1 MVRPIDLL
9 FARDASMAR
18 PDGMTFTPRV
28 TYGSTDPVSTNPL
41 RITINPSGMMPKPRL
56 QTPDNNTSL
65 LGANTGGT
73 GMFDPA
79 TFGLL
84 GASAELLRQGGFSK
98 TPVSFGEGIGNAF
111 NAGLKNYIAMNQAQQ
126 KMDQPLSVPKGGVLI
141 DPKTRQ
147 VLFDGRN
154 QGGMFTG
161 SGLKTDVYNTL
172 IELNPKIQKDGFDSL
187 SNTEK
192 AKYRLAYGN
201 ASKPYN
207 ETINTP
213 DGGSRQIQRPAQ
225 NLTGFFNPFPDQ
237 QSGKTVV
244 GEKPSAQK
252 LKILENR
259 PKLTQML
266 ANLNEYTRKLQ
277 NLEKTTQLSGVF
289 NLPSAEATAVS
300 SLAETLRLDIKNLYE
315 LGALVGGDFQILD
328 NLLTSPNSTQ
338 GLAMGAE
345 GLLQQLYRL
354 ENTLLNKLKQGG
366 FDEAVGSQL
375 DPIPIAKPEDWNK
388 AQFGLYYKLPDNSVK
403 LKVRK
408 RN

>member
-9 FARDASMAR
+9 FQRDASMR
-18 PDGMTFTPRV
+18 PDGMDFTPRV
-28 TYGSTDPVSTNPL
+28 TYGATRPVSTNPI
-41 RITINPSGMMPKPRL
+41 RIPINPSGMMPKPRL
-56 QTPDNNTSL
+56 QTPDNTTSL
-65 LGANTGGT
+65 LGVNTGGT
-73 GMFDPA
+73 SMFDPA

-111 NAGLKNYIAMNQAQQ
+111 NAGLQNYLAMNQAPQ
-126 KMDQPLSVPKGGVLI
+126 KMNQPVAVPKGGMLVN
-141 DPKTRQ
+141 PRTGQ
-147 VLFDGRN
+147 VVVDGRN
-154 QGGMFTG
+154 RGLFQG
-161 SGLKTDVYNTL
+161 SGLQADVYNTL
-172 IELNPKIQKDGFDSL
+172 IELNPRIKKDGFDSL
-187 SNTEK
+187 STAEQ

-201 ASKPYN
+201 ASQPYN
-207 ETINTP
+207 QTINMA
-213 DGGSRQIQRPAQ
+213 DGSVQQIERPAQ
-225 NLTGFFNPFPDQ
+225 NLSGFFNPFPDQ

-266 ANLNEYTRKLQ
+266 GNLNEYTRKLQ
-277 NLEKTTQLSGVF
+277 NLDKTTQLSGIVG
-289 NLPSAEATAVS
+289 LPTAEATAVS

-338 GLAMGAE
+338 GLAMGTK
-345 GLLQQLYRL
+345 GLLQQLYTL

-366 FDEAVGSQL
+366 FDEPVGSQL

>member
-9 FARDASMAR
+9 FQRDASMR
-18 PDGMTFTPRV
+18 PDGMDFTPRV
-28 TYGSTDPVSTNPL
+28 TYGATRPVSTNPI
-41 RITINPSGMMPKPRL
+41 RIPINPSGMMPKPRL
-56 QTPDNNTSL
+56 QTPDNTTSL
-65 LGANTGGT
+65 LGVNTGGT
-73 GMFDPA
+73 SMFDPA

-111 NAGLKNYIAMNQAQQ
+111 NAGLQNYLAMNQAQQ
-126 KMDQPLSVPKGGVLI
+126 KMNQPVAVPKGGMLVN
-141 DPKTRQ
+141 PRTGQ
-147 VLFDGRN
+147 VVVDGRN
-154 QGGMFTG
+154 QGGFEG
-161 SGLKTDVYNTL
+161 SGITNQSFNTL
-172 IELNPKIQKDGFDSL
+172 LTLSDKIKKGTATNIEKQ
-187 SNTEK
+187 
-192 AKYRLAYGN
+192 KYRLAYGYL
-201 ASKPYN
+201 SKPVN
-207 ETINTP
+207 ETINMA
-213 DGGSRQIQRPAQ
+213 DGTVKQIQRPAQ
-225 NLTGFFNPFPDQ
+225 DLTGFFNPFPDQ

-266 ANLNEYTRKLQ
+266 GNLNEYTRKLQ
-277 NLEKTTQLSGVF
+277 NLDKTTQLSGIVG
-289 NLPSAEATAVS
+289 LPTAEATAVS

-338 GLAMGAE
+338 GLAMGTK
-345 GLLQQLYRL
+345 GLLQQLYTL

-366 FDEAVGSQL
+366 FDEPVGSQL

>member
-9 FARDASMAR
+9 FQRDASMR
-18 PDGMTFTPRV
+18 PDGMDFTPRV
-28 TYGSTDPVSTNPL
+28 TYGSTEPVSTNPL
-41 RITINPSGMMPKPRL
+41 RITINPTRTMPKPRL
-56 QTPDNNTSL
+56 ETPDNTINL

-73 GMFDPA
+73 SMFDPA

-111 NAGLKNYIAMNQAQQ
+111 NAGLQNYLAMNQAQQ
-126 KMDQPLSVPKGGVLI
+126 KMDQPVAVPKGGMLVN
-141 DPKTRQ
+141 PRTGQ
-147 VLFDGRN
+147 VVVDGRN
-154 QGGMFTG
+154 QGGFEG
-161 SGLKTDVYNTL
+161 SGITNQSFNTL
-172 IELNPKIQKDGFDSL
+172 LTLSDKIRKGNATNIEKQ
-187 SNTEK
+187 
-192 AKYRLAYGN
+192 KYRLAYGYL
-201 ASKPYN
+201 SKPVN
-207 ETINTP
+207 ETINMA
-213 DGGSRQIQRPAQ
+213 DGAVKQIQRPAQ
-225 NLTGFFNPFPDQ
+225 DLTGFFNPFPDQ

-266 ANLNEYTRKLQ
+266 GNLNEYTRKLQ
-277 NLEKTTQLSGVF
+277 NLDKSTQLSGIV
-289 NLPSAEATAVS
+289 NLPTAEATAVS

-328 NLLTSPNSTQ
+328 NLLTSPNSMQ
-338 GLAMGAE
+338 GLAMGTK
-345 GLLQQLYRL
+345 GLLQQLYTL

-366 FDEAVGSQL
+366 FDEPVGSQL

>member
-9 FARDASMAR
+9 FQRDASMR
-18 PDGMTFTPRV
+18 PDGMDFTPRV
-28 TYGSTDPVSTNPL
+28 TYGATRPVSTNPI
-41 RITINPSGMMPKPRL
+41 RIPINPSGMMPKPRL
-56 QTPDNNTSL
+56 QTPDNTTSL
-65 LGANTGGT
+65 LGVNTGGT
-73 GMFDPA
+73 SMFDPT

-111 NAGLKNYIAMNQAQQ
+111 NAGLQNYLAMNQAQQ
-126 KMDQPLSVPKGGVLI
+126 KMNQPVAVPKGGMLVN
-141 DPKTRQ
+141 PRTGQ
-147 VLFDGRN
+147 VVVDGRN
-154 QGGMFTG
+154 QGGFEG
-161 SGLKTDVYNTL
+161 SGITNQSFNTL
-172 IELNPKIQKDGFDSL
+172 LTLSDRIRKGNATNIEKQ
-187 SNTEK
+187 
-192 AKYRLAYGN
+192 KYRLAYGYL
-201 ASKPYN
+201 SKPVN
-207 ETINTP
+207 ETINMA
-213 DGGSRQIQRPAQ
+213 DGTVKQIQRPAQ
-225 NLTGFFNPFPDQ
+225 DLTGFFNPFPDQ

-266 ANLNEYTRKLQ
+266 GNLNEYTRKLQ
-277 NLEKTTQLSGVF
+277 NLDKTTQLSGIVG
-289 NLPSAEATAVS
+289 LPTAEATAVS

-328 NLLTSPNSTQ
+328 NLLTSPNSTT
-338 GLAMGAE
+338 GLAMGTE
-345 GLLQQLYRL
+345 GLLQQLYTL

-366 FDEAVGSQL
+366 FDEPVGSQL

>member
-9 FARDASMAR
+9 FQRDASMR
-18 PDGMTFTPRV
+18 PDGMDFTPRV
-28 TYGSTDPVSTNPL
+28 TYGATKPVSTNPI
-41 RITINPSGMMPKPRL
+41 RIPINPSGMMPKPRL
-56 QTPDNNTSL
+56 QTPDNTTSL
-65 LGANTGGT
+65 LGVNTGGT
-73 GMFDPA
+73 SMFDPT

-111 NAGLKNYIAMNQAQQ
+111 NAGLQNYLAMNQAQQ
-126 KMDQPLSVPKGGVLI
+126 KMDQPVAVPKGGMLVN
-141 DPKTRQ
+141 PRTGQ
-147 VLFDGRN
+147 VVVDGRN
-154 QGGMFTG
+154 QGGFEG
-161 SGLKTDVYNTL
+161 SGITNQSFNTL
-172 IELNPKIQKDGFDSL
+172 LTLSDRIRKGNATNIEKQ
-187 SNTEK
+187 
-192 AKYRLAYGN
+192 KYRLAYGYL
-201 ASKPYN
+201 SKPVN
-207 ETINTP
+207 ETINMA
-213 DGGSRQIQRPAQ
+213 DGTVKQIQRPAQ
-225 NLTGFFNPFPDQ
+225 DLTGFFNPFPDQ

-266 ANLNEYTRKLQ
+266 GNLNEYTRKLQ
-277 NLEKTTQLSGVF
+277 NLDKTTQLSGIVG
-289 NLPSAEATAVS
+289 LPTAEATAVS

-328 NLLTSPNSTQ
+328 NLLTSPNSTT
-338 GLAMGAE
+338 GLAMGTE
-345 GLLQQLYRL
+345 GLLQQLYTL

-366 FDEAVGSQL
+366 FDEPVGSQL

>member
-9 FARDASMAR
+9 FQRDASMR
-18 PDGMTFTPRV
+18 PDGMDFTPRV
-28 TYGSTDPVSTNPL
+28 TYGATRPVSTNPI
-41 RITINPSGMMPKPRL
+41 RIPINPSGMMPKPRL
-56 QTPDNNTSL
+56 QTPDNTTSL
-65 LGANTGGT
+65 LGVNTGGT
-73 GMFDPA
+73 SMFDPA

-111 NAGLKNYIAMNQAQQ
+111 NAGLQNYLAMNQAQQ
-126 KMDQPLSVPKGGVLI
+126 KMNQPVAVPKGGMLVN
-141 DPKTRQ
+141 PRTGQ
-147 VLFDGRN
+147 VVVDGRN
-154 QGGMFTG
+154 QGGFEG
-161 SGLKTDVYNTL
+161 SGITNQSFNTL
-172 IELNPKIQKDGFDSL
+172 LTLSDRIRKGNATNIEKQ
-187 SNTEK
+187 
-192 AKYRLAYGN
+192 KYRLAYGYL
-201 ASKPYN
+201 SKPVN
-207 ETINTP
+207 ETINMA
-213 DGGSRQIQRPAQ
+213 DGTVKQIQRPAQ
-225 NLTGFFNPFPDQ
+225 DLTGFFNPFPNQ

-266 ANLNEYTRKLQ
+266 GNLNEYTRKLQ
-277 NLEKTTQLSGVF
+277 NLDKTTQLSGIVG
-289 NLPSAEATAVS
+289 LPTAEATAVS

-338 GLAMGAE
+338 GLAMGTK
-345 GLLQQLYRL
+345 GLLQQLYTL

-366 FDEAVGSQL
+366 FDEPVGSQL

>member
-9 FARDASMAR
+9 FQRDASMR
-18 PDGMTFTPRV
+18 PDGMDFTPRV
-28 TYGSTDPVSTNPL
+28 TYGATRPVSTNPI
-41 RITINPSGMMPKPRL
+41 RIPINPSGMMPKPRL
-56 QTPDNNTSL
+56 QTPDNTTSL
-65 LGANTGGT
+65 LGVNTGGT
-73 GMFDPA
+73 SMFDPA

-111 NAGLKNYIAMNQAQQ
+111 NAGLQNYLAMNQAQQ
-126 KMDQPLSVPKGGVLI
+126 KMNQPVAVPKGGMLVN
-141 DPKTRQ
+141 PRTGQ
-147 VLFDGRN
+147 VVVDGRN
-154 QGGMFTG
+154 QGGFEG
-161 SGLKTDVYNTL
+161 SGITNQSFNTL
-172 IELNPKIQKDGFDSL
+172 LTLSDRIRKGNATNIEKQ
-187 SNTEK
+187 
-192 AKYRLAYGN
+192 KYRLAYGYL
-201 ASKPYN
+201 SKPVN
-207 ETINTP
+207 ETINMA
-213 DGGSRQIQRPAQ
+213 DGTVKQIQRPAQ
-225 NLTGFFNPFPDQ
+225 DLTGFFNPFPDQ

-266 ANLNEYTRKLQ
+266 GNLNEYTRKLQ
-277 NLEKTTQLSGVF
+277 NLDKRTQLSGIVG
-289 NLPSAEATAVS
+289 LPTAEATAVS

-338 GLAMGAE
+338 GLAMGTK
-345 GLLQQLYRL
+345 GLLQQLYTL

-366 FDEAVGSQL
+366 FDEPVGSQL

>member
-9 FARDASMAR
+9 FQRDASMR
-18 PDGMTFTPRV
+18 SGGMDFTPRV
-28 TYGSTDPVSTNPL
+28 TYGSTEPVSTNPL

-56 QTPDNNTSL
+56 QTPGNTTSL

-73 GMFDPA
+73 SMFNPA

-126 KMDQPLSVPKGGVLI
+126 KMNQPLSVPKGGVLI

-172 IELNPKIQKDGFDSL
+172 IELNAKIQEFGFDSL
-187 SNTEK
+187 DNTEK

-207 ETINTP
+207 ETISTP
-213 DGGSRQIQRPAQ
+213 DGGTRQIQRPAQ

-237 QSGKTVV
+237 QSGTTTI
-244 GEKPSAQK
+244 GGKPSPKK
-252 LKILENR
+252 LKFIEQK
-259 PKLTQML
+259 PKLFTML
-266 ANLNEYTRKLQ
+266 SNLNKY
-277 NLEKTTQLSGVF
+277 KTSLKDTGFFTQLTGAVGF
-289 NLPSAEATAVS
+289 PKAEATK
-300 SLAETLRLDIKNLYE
+300 LRTEAEALRLNIKDLEE
-315 LGALVGGDFQILD
+315 LGALVGGDFQILA
-328 NLLTSPNSTQ
+328 NRLTSPTTSE
-338 GLAMGAE
+338 GLRIGKE
-345 GLLQQLYRL
+345 GLLVQLESL
-354 ENTLLNKLKQGG
+354 ENQILDKLQEGG
-366 FDEAVGSQL
+366 FTDATGALS
-375 DPIPIAKPEDWNK
+375 DPIPANDPKVWNEGR
-388 AQFGLYYKLPDNSVK
+388 FGLYYKLPNGRVVLKQRK
-403 LKVRK
+403 LK
-408 RN
+408 

>member
-9 FARDASMAR
+9 FQRDASMR
-18 PDGMTFTPRV
+18 PDGMDFTPRV
-28 TYGSTDPVSTNPL
+28 TYGATRPVSTNPI
-41 RITINPSGMMPKPRL
+41 RIPINPSGMMPKPRL
-56 QTPDNNTSL
+56 QTPDNTTSL
-65 LGANTGGT
+65 LGVNTGGT
-73 GMFDPA
+73 SMFDPT

-111 NAGLKNYIAMNQAQQ
+111 NAGLQNYLAMNQAQQ
-126 KMDQPLSVPKGGVLI
+126 KMNQPVAVPKGGMLVN
-141 DPKTRQ
+141 PRTGQ
-147 VLFDGRN
+147 VVVDGRK
-154 QGGMFTG
+154 QGGFEG
-161 SGLKTDVYNTL
+161 SGITNQSFNTL
-172 IELNPKIQKDGFDSL
+172 LNLSDKIRKGTATNIEKQ
-187 SNTEK
+187 
-192 AKYRLAYGN
+192 KYRLAYGYL
-201 ASKPYN
+201 SKPVN
-207 ETINTP
+207 ETINMA
-213 DGGSRQIQRPAQ
+213 DGTVKQIQRPAQ
-225 NLTGFFNPFPDQ
+225 DLTGFFNPFPDQ

-266 ANLNEYTRKLQ
+266 GNLNEYTRKLQ
-277 NLEKTTQLSGVF
+277 NLDKTTQLSGIVG
-289 NLPSAEATAVS
+289 LPTAEATAVS

-338 GLAMGAE
+338 GLAMGTK
-345 GLLQQLYRL
+345 GLLQQLYTL

-366 FDEAVGSQL
+366 FDEPVGSQL

>member
-9 FARDASMAR
+9 FQRDASMR
-18 PDGMTFTPRV
+18 SGGMDFTPRV
-28 TYGSTDPVSTNPL
+28 TYGATKPVSTNPL
-41 RITINPSGMMPKPRL
+41 RITINPSGRMPKPRL
-56 QTPDNNTSL
+56 QTPDNTTSL
-65 LGANTGGT
+65 LGADTGGT
-73 GMFDPA
+73 SMFDPA

-111 NAGLKNYIAMNQAQQ
+111 NAGLQNYLAMNQAQQ
-126 KMDQPLSVPKGGVLI
+126 KMNQPVAVPKGGMLVN
-141 DPKTRQ
+141 PRTGQ
-147 VLFDGRN
+147 VVVDGRN
-154 QGGMFTG
+154 QGGFEG
-161 SGLKTDVYNTL
+161 SGITNQSFNTL
-172 IELNPKIQKDGFDSL
+172 LTLSDRIRKGNATNIEKQ
-187 SNTEK
+187 
-192 AKYRLAYGN
+192 KYRLAYGYL
-201 ASKPYN
+201 SKPVN
-207 ETINTP
+207 ETINMA
-213 DGGSRQIQRPAQ
+213 DGTVKQIQRPAQ
-225 NLTGFFNPFPDQ
+225 DLTGFFNPFPNQ

-266 ANLNEYTRKLQ
+266 GNLNEYTRKLQ
-277 NLEKTTQLSGVF
+277 NLDKRTQLSGIVG
-289 NLPSAEATAVS
+289 LPTAEATAVS

-338 GLAMGAE
+338 GLAMGTK
-345 GLLQQLYRL
+345 GLLQQLYTL

-366 FDEAVGSQL
+366 FDEPVGSQL

>member
-9 FARDASMAR
+9 FQRDASMR
-18 PDGMTFTPRV
+18 SDGMDFTPRV
-28 TYGSTDPVSTNPL
+28 TYGATRPVSTNPI
-41 RITINPSGMMPKPRL
+41 RIPINPSGMMPKPRL
-56 QTPDNNTSL
+56 QTPDNTTSL
-65 LGANTGGT
+65 LGVNTGGT
-73 GMFDPA
+73 SMFDPA

-111 NAGLKNYIAMNQAQQ
+111 NAGLQNYLAMNQAQQ
-126 KMDQPLSVPKGGVLI
+126 KMNQPVSVPKGGMLVI
-141 DPKTRQ
+141 PRTGQ
-147 VLFDGRN
+147 VVVDGRN
-154 QGGMFTG
+154 QGGFEG
-161 SGLKTDVYNTL
+161 SGITNQSFNTL
-172 IELNPKIQKDGFDSL
+172 LTLSEKIKKGTATNIEKQ
-187 SNTEK
+187 
-192 AKYRLAYGN
+192 KYRLAYGYL
-201 ASKPYN
+201 SKPVN
-207 ETINTP
+207 ETINMA
-213 DGGSRQIQRPAQ
+213 DGTVKQIQRPAQ
-225 NLTGFFNPFPDQ
+225 DLTGFFNPFPDQ

-266 ANLNEYTRKLQ
+266 GNLNEYTRKLQ
-277 NLEKTTQLSGVF
+277 NLDKTTQLSGIVG
-289 NLPSAEATAVS
+289 LPTAEATAVS

-328 NLLTSPNSTQ
+328 NLLTSPNSTT
-338 GLAMGAE
+338 GLAMGTE
-345 GLLQQLYRL
+345 GLLQQLYTL

-366 FDEAVGSQL
+366 FDEPVGSQL

>member
-1 MVRPIDLL
+1 MTRPIDLL
-9 FARDASMAR
+9 FQRDASMR
-18 PDGMTFTPRV
+18 PDGMDFTPRV
-28 TYGSTDPVSTNPL
+28 TYGASKPVSTNPL
-41 RITINPSGMMPKPRL
+41 RITINPSGTMPKPRL

-84 GASAELLRQGGFSK
+84 GASAELLRQGGYSK

-111 NAGLKNYIAMNQAQQ
+111 NAGLKNFIAMNQAQQ
-126 KMDQPLSVPKGGVLI
+126 KMDQPVAVPKGGMLVN
-141 DPKTRQ
+141 PRTGK
-147 VLFDGRN
+147 VVVDGRN
-154 QGGMFTG
+154 QGGFEG
-161 SGLKTDVYNTL
+161 SGITNQSFNTL
-172 IELNPKIQKDGFDSL
+172 LTLNDKMENNTATNIEKQ
-187 SNTEK
+187 
-192 AKYRLAYGN
+192 KYRLAHGYL
-201 ASKPYN
+201 SKPVN
-207 ETINTP
+207 ETINMA
-213 DGGSRQIQRPAQ
+213 DGTVKQIQRPAQ

-277 NLEKTTQLSGVF
+277 NLEKTTQLSGVI

-366 FDEAVGSQL
+366 FDEPVGSQL

>member
-9 FARDASMAR
+9 FQRDASMR
-18 PDGMTFTPRV
+18 PDGMDFTPRV
-28 TYGSTDPVSTNPL
+28 TYGATKPVSTNPI
-41 RITINPSGMMPKPRL
+41 RIPINSSGMMPKPRL
-56 QTPDNNTSL
+56 QTPDNTTSL
-65 LGANTGGT
+65 LGVNTGGT
-73 GMFDPA
+73 SMFDPT

-111 NAGLKNYIAMNQAQQ
+111 NAGLQNYLAMNQAQQ
-126 KMDQPLSVPKGGVLI
+126 KMNQPVAVPKGGMLVN
-141 DPKTRQ
+141 PRTGQ
-147 VLFDGRN
+147 VVVDGRN
-154 QGGMFTG
+154 QGGFEG
-161 SGLKTDVYNTL
+161 SGITNQSFNTL
-172 IELNPKIQKDGFDSL
+172 LTLSDRIRKGNATNIEKQ
-187 SNTEK
+187 
-192 AKYRLAYGN
+192 KYRLAYGYL
-201 ASKPYN
+201 SKPVN
-207 ETINTP
+207 ETINMA
-213 DGGSRQIQRPAQ
+213 DGTVKQIQRPAQ
-225 NLTGFFNPFPDQ
+225 DLTGFFNPFPDQ

-266 ANLNEYTRKLQ
+266 GNLNEYTRKLQ
-277 NLEKTTQLSGVF
+277 NLDKTTQLSGIVG
-289 NLPSAEATAVS
+289 LPTAEATAVS

-338 GLAMGAE
+338 GLAMGTK
-345 GLLQQLYRL
+345 GLLQQLYTL

-366 FDEAVGSQL
+366 FDEPVGSQL

>member
-9 FARDASMAR
+9 FQRDASMR
-18 PDGMTFTPRV
+18 PDGMDFTPRV
-28 TYGSTDPVSTNPL
+28 TYGATRPVSTNPL
-41 RITINPSGMMPKPRL
+41 RITINPSGTMPKPRL
-56 QTPDNNTSL
+56 QTPDNTTSL
-65 LGANTGGT
+65 LGVNTGGT
-73 GMFDPA
+73 SMFDPT

-111 NAGLKNYIAMNQAQQ
+111 NAGLQNYLAMNQAQQ
-126 KMDQPLSVPKGGVLI
+126 KMNQPVAVPKGGMLVN
-141 DPKTRQ
+141 PRTGQ
-147 VLFDGRN
+147 VVVDGRN
-154 QGGMFTG
+154 QGGFEG
-161 SGLKTDVYNTL
+161 SGITNQSFNTL
-172 IELNPKIQKDGFDSL
+172 LTLSDRIRKGNATNIEKQ
-187 SNTEK
+187 
-192 AKYRLAYGN
+192 KYRLAYGYL
-201 ASKPYN
+201 SKPVN
-207 ETINTP
+207 ETINMA
-213 DGGSRQIQRPAQ
+213 DGTVKQIQRPAQ
-225 NLTGFFNPFPDQ
+225 DLTGFFNPFPDQ

-266 ANLNEYTRKLQ
+266 GNLNEYTRKLQ
-277 NLEKTTQLSGVF
+277 NLDKRTQLSGIVG
-289 NLPSAEATAVS
+289 LPTAEATAVS

-338 GLAMGAE
+338 GLAMGTK
-345 GLLQQLYRL
+345 GLLQQLYTL

-366 FDEAVGSQL
+366 FDEPVGSQL

>member
-9 FARDASMAR
+9 FQRDASMR
-18 PDGMTFTPRV
+18 PDGMDFTPRV
-28 TYGSTDPVSTNPL
+28 TYGETEPVSTNPL
-41 RITINPSGMMPKPRL
+41 RITINPSGRMPKPRL
-56 QTPDNNTSL
+56 QTPDNTTSL

-73 GMFDPA
+73 SMFDPA

-111 NAGLKNYIAMNQAQQ
+111 NAGLQNYLAMNQAQQ
-126 KMDQPLSVPKGGVLI
+126 KMNQPVAVPKGGMLVN
-141 DPKTRQ
+141 PRTGQ
-147 VLFDGRN
+147 VVVDGRN
-154 QGGMFTG
+154 QGGFEG
-161 SGLKTDVYNTL
+161 SGITNQSFNTL
-172 IELNPKIQKDGFDSL
+172 LNLSDRIRKGNATNIEKQ
-187 SNTEK
+187 
-192 AKYRLAYGN
+192 KYRLAYGYL
-201 ASKPYN
+201 SKPVN
-207 ETINTP
+207 ETINMA
-213 DGGSRQIQRPAQ
+213 DGTVKQIQRPAQ
-225 NLTGFFNPFPDQ
+225 DLTGFFNPFPDQ

-266 ANLNEYTRKLQ
+266 GNLNEYTRKLQ
-277 NLEKTTQLSGVF
+277 NLDKRTQLSGIVG
-289 NLPSAEATAVS
+289 LPTAEATAVS

-338 GLAMGAE
+338 GLAMGTE
-345 GLLQQLYRL
+345 GLLQQLYTL

-366 FDEAVGSQL
+366 FDEPVGSQL

>member
-1 MVRPIDLL
+1 MERP
-9 FARDASMAR
+9 
-18 PDGMTFTPRV
+18 GGGYFTPRV
-28 TYGSTDPVSTNPL
+28 TYGSTAPISTNPV
-41 RITINPSGMMPKPRL
+41 RIPINPGGITSRPKL
-56 QTPDNNTSL
+56 KTPDETPGL
-65 LGANTGGT
+65 LGSNTGRT
-73 GMFDPA
+73 SMFDPA

-84 GASAELLRQGGFSK
+84 GASAELLKQGGYSK

-111 NAGLKNYIAMNQAQQ
+111 NAGLQNYIAMNQAQQ
-126 KMDQPLSVPKGGVLI
+126 KMNQPVAVPKGGMLVN
-141 DPKTRQ
+141 PRTGQ
-147 VLFDGRN
+147 VVVDGRN
-154 QGGMFTG
+154 QGGFEG
-161 SGLKTDVYNTL
+161 SGITNQSFNTL
-172 IELNPKIQKDGFDSL
+172 LTLNDKMKNNTATNIEKQ
-187 SNTEK
+187 
-192 AKYRLAYGN
+192 KYRLAHGYL
-201 ASKPYN
+201 SKPVN
-207 ETINTP
+207 ETINMA
-213 DGGSRQIQRPAQ
+213 DGTVKQIQRPAQ
-225 NLTGFFNPFPDQ
+225 NLTGFFNPFPGQ
-237 QSGKTVV
+237 QSGKTEI

-266 ANLNEYTRKLQ
+266 ANLNEYTKKLK
-277 NLEKTTQLSGVF
+277 NLDKTTQLSGII
-289 NLPSAEATAVS
+289 NLPSAEATAIS

-366 FDEAVGSQL
+366 FNEPVGSQL

>member
-9 FARDASMAR
+9 FQRDASMR
-18 PDGMTFTPRV
+18 PDGMDFTPRV
-28 TYGSTDPVSTNPL
+28 TYGATKPVSTNPI
-41 RITINPSGMMPKPRL
+41 RIPINPSGMMPKPRL
-56 QTPDNNTSL
+56 QTPDNTTSL
-65 LGANTGGT
+65 LGVNTGGT
-73 GMFDPA
+73 SMFDPT

-111 NAGLKNYIAMNQAQQ
+111 NAGLQNYLAMNQAQQ
-126 KMDQPLSVPKGGVLI
+126 KMNQPVAVPKGGMLVN
-141 DPKTRQ
+141 PRTGQ
-147 VLFDGRN
+147 VVVDGRN
-154 QGGMFTG
+154 QGGFEG
-161 SGLKTDVYNTL
+161 SGITNQSFNTL
-172 IELNPKIQKDGFDSL
+172 LNLSDKIRKGTATNIEKQ
-187 SNTEK
+187 
-192 AKYRLAYGN
+192 KYRLAYGYL
-201 ASKPYN
+201 SKPVN
-207 ETINTP
+207 ETINMA
-213 DGGSRQIQRPAQ
+213 DGTVKQIQRPAQ
-225 NLTGFFNPFPDQ
+225 DLTGFFNPFPDQ

-266 ANLNEYTRKLQ
+266 GNLNEYTRKLQ
-277 NLEKTTQLSGVF
+277 NLDKTTQLSGIVG
-289 NLPSAEATAVS
+289 LPTAEATAVS

-338 GLAMGAE
+338 GLAMGTK
-345 GLLQQLYRL
+345 GLLQQLYTL

-366 FDEAVGSQL
+366 FDEPVGSQL

>member
-9 FARDASMAR
+9 FQRDASMR
-18 PDGMTFTPRV
+18 PDGMDFTPRV
-28 TYGSTDPVSTNPL
+28 TYGATKPVSTNPI
-41 RITINPSGMMPKPRL
+41 RIPINPSGMMPKPRL
-56 QTPDNNTSL
+56 QTPDNTTSL
-65 LGANTGGT
+65 LGVNTGGT
-73 GMFDPA
+73 SMFDPA

-111 NAGLKNYIAMNQAQQ
+111 NAGLQNYLAMNQAQQ
-126 KMDQPLSVPKGGVLI
+126 KMNQPVAVPKGGMLVN
-141 DPKTRQ
+141 PRTGQ
-147 VLFDGRN
+147 VVVDGRN
-154 QGGMFTG
+154 QGGFEG
-161 SGLKTDVYNTL
+161 SGITNQSFNTL
-172 IELNPKIQKDGFDSL
+172 LTLSDRIRKGNATNIEKQ
-187 SNTEK
+187 
-192 AKYRLAYGN
+192 KYRLAYGYL
-201 ASKPYN
+201 SKPVN
-207 ETINTP
+207 ETINMA
-213 DGGSRQIQRPAQ
+213 DGTVKQIQRPAQ
-225 NLTGFFNPFPDQ
+225 DLTGFFNPFPDQ

-266 ANLNEYTRKLQ
+266 GNLNEYTRKLQ
-277 NLEKTTQLSGVF
+277 NLDKTTQLSGIVG
-289 NLPSAEATAVS
+289 LPTAEATAVS

-338 GLAMGAE
+338 GLAMGTK
-345 GLLQQLYRL
+345 GLLQQLYTL

-366 FDEAVGSQL
+366 FDEPVGSQL

>member
-9 FARDASMAR
+9 FQRDASMR
-18 PDGMTFTPRV
+18 PDGMDFTPRV
-28 TYGSTDPVSTNPL
+28 TYGSTEPVSTNPL
-41 RITINPSGMMPKPRL
+41 RITINPTRTMPKPRL
-56 QTPDNNTSL
+56 ETPDNTINL

-73 GMFDPA
+73 SMFDPA

-84 GASAELLRQGGFSK
+84 GASAELLRQGGYSK

-111 NAGLKNYIAMNQAQQ
+111 NAGLQNYLAMNQAQQ
-126 KMDQPLSVPKGGVLI
+126 KMNQPVAVPKGGMLVN
-141 DPKTRQ
+141 PRTGQ
-147 VLFDGRN
+147 VVVDGRN
-154 QGGMFTG
+154 QGGFEG
-161 SGLKTDVYNTL
+161 SGITNQSFNTL
-172 IELNPKIQKDGFDSL
+172 LNLSERIRKGNATNIEKQ
-187 SNTEK
+187 
-192 AKYRLAYGN
+192 KYRLAYGYL
-201 ASKPYN
+201 SKPVN
-207 ETINTP
+207 ETVNMA
-213 DGGSRQIQRPAQ
+213 DGTVKQIQRPAQ
-225 NLTGFFNPFPDQ
+225 DLTGFFNPFPDQ

-277 NLEKTTQLSGVF
+277 NLEKSTQISGII

-366 FDEAVGSQL
+366 FDEPVGSQL

>member
-9 FARDASMAR
+9 FQRDASMR
-18 PDGMTFTPRV
+18 SGGMDFTPRV
-28 TYGSTDPVSTNPL
+28 TYGATKPVSTNPL
-41 RITINPSGMMPKPRL
+41 RITINPSGRMPKPRL
-56 QTPDNNTSL
+56 QTPDNTTSL
-65 LGANTGGT
+65 LGADTGGT
-73 GMFDPA
+73 SMFDPA

-111 NAGLKNYIAMNQAQQ
+111 NAGLQNYLAMNQAQQ
-126 KMDQPLSVPKGGVLI
+126 KMNQPVAVPKGGMLVN
-141 DPKTRQ
+141 PRTGQ
-147 VLFDGRN
+147 VVVDGRN
-154 QGGMFTG
+154 QGGFEG
-161 SGLKTDVYNTL
+161 SGITNQSFNTL
-172 IELNPKIQKDGFDSL
+172 LTLSDRIRKGNATNIEKQ
-187 SNTEK
+187 
-192 AKYRLAYGN
+192 KYRLAYGYL
-201 ASKPYN
+201 SKPVN
-207 ETINTP
+207 ETINMA
-213 DGGSRQIQRPAQ
+213 DGTVKQIQRPAQ
-225 NLTGFFNPFPDQ
+225 DLTGFFNPFPDQ

-266 ANLNEYTRKLQ
+266 GNLNEYTRKLQ
-277 NLEKTTQLSGVF
+277 NLDKRTQLSGIVG
-289 NLPSAEATAVS
+289 LPTAEATAVS

-338 GLAMGAE
+338 GLAMGTK
-345 GLLQQLYRL
+345 GLLQQLYTL

-366 FDEAVGSQL
+366 FDEPVGSQL

>member
-9 FARDASMAR
+9 FQRDASMR
-18 PDGMTFTPRV
+18 PDGMDFTPRV
-28 TYGSTDPVSTNPL
+28 TYGATRPVSTNPI
-41 RITINPSGMMPKPRL
+41 RIPINPSGMMPKPRL
-56 QTPDNNTSL
+56 QTPDNTTSL
-65 LGANTGGT
+65 LGVNTGGT
-73 GMFDPA
+73 SMFDPT

-111 NAGLKNYIAMNQAQQ
+111 NAGLQNYLAMNQAQQ
-126 KMDQPLSVPKGGVLI
+126 KMNQPVAVPKGGMLVN
-141 DPKTRQ
+141 PRTGQ
-147 VLFDGRN
+147 VVVDGRN
-154 QGGMFTG
+154 QGGFEG
-161 SGLKTDVYNTL
+161 SGITNQSFNTL
-172 IELNPKIQKDGFDSL
+172 LTLSEKIKKGTATNIEKQ
-187 SNTEK
+187 
-192 AKYRLAYGN
+192 KYRLAYGYL
-201 ASKPYN
+201 SKPVN
-207 ETINTP
+207 ETINMA
-213 DGGSRQIQRPAQ
+213 DGTVKQIQRPAQ
-225 NLTGFFNPFPDQ
+225 DLTGFFNPFPDQ

-266 ANLNEYTRKLQ
+266 GNLNEYTRKLQ
-277 NLEKTTQLSGVF
+277 NLDKTTQLSGIVG
-289 NLPSAEATAVS
+289 LPTAEATAVS

-328 NLLTSPNSTQ
+328 NLLTSPNSTT
-338 GLAMGAE
+338 GLAMGTE
-345 GLLQQLYRL
+345 GLLQQLYTL

-366 FDEAVGSQL
+366 FDEPVGSQL

>member
-1 MVRPIDLL
+1 MNRPIDLL
-9 FARDASMAR
+9 FQRDASMSR
-18 PDGMTFTPRV
+18 PDGMDFTPRM
-28 TYGSTDPVSTNPL
+28 TYGSTRPIDANPL
-41 RITINPSGMMPKPRL
+41 RITINPNKQMPKPRL
-56 QTPDNNTSL
+56 QTPENMTGL
-65 LGANTGGT
+65 LGANTGST

-84 GASAELLRQGGFSK
+84 GASAELLKQGGYSRM
-98 TPVSFGEGIGNAF
+98 PVSFGEGIGNAF
-111 NAGLKNYIAMNQAQQ
+111 NAGLQNYIAMNQAQQ
-126 KMDQPLSVPKGGVLI
+126 KMNQPLVIPKGATVLN
-141 DPKTRQ
+141 PKTGQ
-147 VLFDGRN
+147 VVVDGRN
-154 QGGMFTG
+154 QGGFEG
-161 SGLKTDVYNTL
+161 SGITNQSFNTL
-172 IELNPKIQKDGFDSL
+172 LTLNDKMKNNTATNIEKQ
-187 SNTEK
+187 
-192 AKYRLAYGN
+192 KYRLAHGYL
-201 ASKPYN
+201 SKPVN
-207 ETINTP
+207 ETINMA
-213 DGGSRQIQRPAQ
+213 DGNVKQIQRPAQ
-225 NLTGFFNPFPDQ
+225 DLTGFFNPFPNQ

-266 ANLNEYTRKLQ
+266 GNLNAYTRKLQ
-277 NLEKTTQLSGVF
+277 NLKKSTQLSGII
-289 NLPSAEATAVS
+289 NLPSPEATAVS

-338 GLAMGAE
+338 GLAMGTS
-345 GLLQQLYRL
+345 GLLEQLYVL

-366 FDEAVGSQL
+366 FNEPVGSQL
-375 DPIPIAKPEDWNK
+375 DPIPIAKPEEWKK

>member
-9 FARDASMAR
+9 FQRDASMR
-18 PDGMTFTPRV
+18 PDGMDFTPRV
-28 TYGSTDPVSTNPL
+28 TYGATRPVSTNPI
-41 RITINPSGMMPKPRL
+41 RIPINPSGMMPKPRL
-56 QTPDNNTSL
+56 QTPDNTTSL
-65 LGANTGGT
+65 LGVNTGGT
-73 GMFDPA
+73 SMFDPA

-111 NAGLKNYIAMNQAQQ
+111 NAGLQNYLAMNQAQQ
-126 KMDQPLSVPKGGVLI
+126 KMNQPVAVPKGGMLVN
-141 DPKTRQ
+141 PRTGQ
-147 VLFDGRN
+147 VVVDGRN
-154 QGGMFTG
+154 QGGFEG
-161 SGLKTDVYNTL
+161 SGITNQSFNTL
-172 IELNPKIQKDGFDSL
+172 LTLSEKIKKGTATNIEKQ
-187 SNTEK
+187 
-192 AKYRLAYGN
+192 KYRLAYGYL
-201 ASKPYN
+201 SKPVN
-207 ETINTP
+207 ETINMA
-213 DGGSRQIQRPAQ
+213 DGTVKQIQRPAQ
-225 NLTGFFNPFPDQ
+225 DLTGFFNPFPDQ

-266 ANLNEYTRKLQ
+266 GNLNEYTRKLQ
-277 NLEKTTQLSGVF
+277 NLDKRTQLSGIVG
-289 NLPSAEATAVS
+289 LPTAEATAVS

-338 GLAMGAE
+338 GLAMGTK
-345 GLLQQLYRL
+345 GLLQQLYTL

-366 FDEAVGSQL
+366 FDEPVGSQL

>member
-9 FARDASMAR
+9 FQRDASMR
-18 PDGMTFTPRV
+18 PDGMDFTPRV
-28 TYGSTDPVSTNPL
+28 TYGATKPVSTNPI
-41 RITINPSGMMPKPRL
+41 RIPINPSGMMPKPRL
-56 QTPDNNTSL
+56 QTPDNTTSL
-65 LGANTGGT
+65 LGVNTGGT
-73 GMFDPA
+73 SMFDPT

-111 NAGLKNYIAMNQAQQ
+111 NAGLQNYLAMNQAQQ
-126 KMDQPLSVPKGGVLI
+126 KMNQPVAVPKGGMLVN
-141 DPKTRQ
+141 PRTGQ
-147 VLFDGRN
+147 VVVDGRN
-154 QGGMFTG
+154 QGGFEG
-161 SGLKTDVYNTL
+161 SGITNQSFNTL
-172 IELNPKIQKDGFDSL
+172 LTLSEKIRKGTATNIEKQ
-187 SNTEK
+187 
-192 AKYRLAYGN
+192 KYRLAYGYL
-201 ASKPYN
+201 SKPVN
-207 ETINTP
+207 ETINMA
-213 DGGSRQIQRPAQ
+213 DGTVKQIQRPAQ
-225 NLTGFFNPFPDQ
+225 DLTGFFNPFPDQ

-266 ANLNEYTRKLQ
+266 GNLNEYTRKLQ
-277 NLEKTTQLSGVF
+277 NLDKRTQLSGIVG
-289 NLPSAEATAVS
+289 LPTAEATAVS

-338 GLAMGAE
+338 GLAMGTK
-345 GLLQQLYRL
+345 GLLQQLYTL

-366 FDEAVGSQL
+366 FDEPVGSQL

>member
-9 FARDASMAR
+9 FQRDASMR
-18 PDGMTFTPRV
+18 PDGMDFTPRV
-28 TYGSTDPVSTNPL
+28 TYGATRPVSTNPL
-41 RITINPSGMMPKPRL
+41 RITINPSGTMPKPRL
-56 QTPDNNTSL
+56 QTPDNTTNL
-65 LGANTGGT
+65 LGVNTGGT
-73 GMFDPA
+73 SMFDPT

-111 NAGLKNYIAMNQAQQ
+111 NAGLQNYLAMNQAQQ
-126 KMDQPLSVPKGGVLI
+126 KMNQPVAVPKGGMLVN
-141 DPKTRQ
+141 PRTGQ
-147 VLFDGRN
+147 VVVDGRN
-154 QGGMFTG
+154 QGGFEG
-161 SGLKTDVYNTL
+161 SGITNQSFNTL
-172 IELNPKIQKDGFDSL
+172 LNLSDKIRKGTATNIEKQ
-187 SNTEK
+187 
-192 AKYRLAYGN
+192 KYRLAYGYL
-201 ASKPYN
+201 SKPVN
-207 ETINTP
+207 ETINMA
-213 DGGSRQIQRPAQ
+213 DGTVKQIQRPAQ
-225 NLTGFFNPFPDQ
+225 DLTGFFNPFPDQ

-266 ANLNEYTRKLQ
+266 GNLNEYTRKLQ
-277 NLEKTTQLSGVF
+277 NLDKSTQFSGII

-328 NLLTSPNSTQ
+328 NLLTSPNSMQ
-338 GLAMGAE
+338 GLAMGTK
-345 GLLQQLYRL
+345 GLLQQLYTL

-366 FDEAVGSQL
+366 FDEPVGSQL

>member
-9 FARDASMAR
+9 FQRDASMR
-18 PDGMTFTPRV
+18 PNGMDFTPRV
-28 TYGSTDPVSTNPL
+28 TYGSTDPVNANPL
-41 RITINPSGMMPKPRL
+41 RIKINPTREMPKPRL
-56 QTPDNNTSL
+56 QTPENMTGL
-65 LGANTGGT
+65 LGANTGST

-84 GASAELLRQGGFSK
+84 GASAELLKQGGYSK
-98 TPVSFGEGIGNAF
+98 MPVSFGEGIGNAF
-111 NAGLKNYIAMNQAQQ
+111 NAGMQNYIAMNQAQA
-126 KMDQPLSVPKGGVLI
+126 KANQPVAVPKGGMLVN
-141 DPKTRQ
+141 PRTGQ
-147 VLFDGRN
+147 VVVDGRN
-154 QGGMFTG
+154 QGGFEG
-161 SGLKTDVYNTL
+161 SGITNQSFNTL
-172 IELNPKIQKDGFDSL
+172 LTLNDKIANNNASNIEKQ
-187 SNTEK
+187 
-192 AKYRLAYGN
+192 KYRLAYGYL
-201 ASKPYN
+201 SKPVN
-207 ETINTP
+207 ETINMA
-213 DGGSRQIQRPAQ
+213 DGTVKQIQRPSQ
-225 NLTGFFNPFPDQ
+225 DLTVFVNPFPNQ
-237 QSGKTVV
+237 QPGKTEI

-277 NLEKTTQLSGVF
+277 NLETTTQLSGAVG
-289 NLPSAEATAVS
+289 LPSAEASALS

-328 NLLTSPNSTQ
+328 NLLTSPNSSA
-338 GLAMGAE
+338 GIRMGGG
-345 GLLQQLYRL
+345 GLLQQIYRL

-366 FDEAVGSQL
+366 FDEPTGSNT
-375 DPIPIAKPEDWNK
+375 DPIPIKKPEEWNK

>member
-9 FARDASMAR
+9 FQRDASMR
-18 PDGMTFTPRV
+18 PDGMDFTPRV
-28 TYGSTDPVSTNPL
+28 TYGATKPVSTNPI
-41 RITINPSGMMPKPRL
+41 RIPINPSGMMPKPRL
-56 QTPDNNTSL
+56 QTPDNTTSL
-65 LGANTGGT
+65 LGVNTGGT
-73 GMFDPA
+73 SMFDPA

-111 NAGLKNYIAMNQAQQ
+111 NAGLQNYLAMNQAQQ
-126 KMDQPLSVPKGGVLI
+126 KMNQPVAVPKGGMLVN
-141 DPKTRQ
+141 PRTGQ
-147 VLFDGRN
+147 VVVDGRN
-154 QGGMFTG
+154 QGGFEG
-161 SGLKTDVYNTL
+161 SGITNQSFNTL
-172 IELNPKIQKDGFDSL
+172 LTLSEKIRKGTATNIEKQ
-187 SNTEK
+187 
-192 AKYRLAYGN
+192 KYRLAYGYL
-201 ASKPYN
+201 SKPVN
-207 ETINTP
+207 ETINMA
-213 DGGSRQIQRPAQ
+213 DGTVKQIQRPAQ
-225 NLTGFFNPFPDQ
+225 DLTGFFNPFPDQ

-266 ANLNEYTRKLQ
+266 GNLNEYTRKLQ
-277 NLEKTTQLSGVF
+277 NLDKTTQLSGIVG
-289 NLPSAEATAVS
+289 LPTAEATAVS

-338 GLAMGAE
+338 GLAMGTK
-345 GLLQQLYRL
+345 GLLQQLYTL

-366 FDEAVGSQL
+366 FDEPVGSQL

>member
-9 FARDASMAR
+9 FQRDASMR
-18 PDGMTFTPRV
+18 PDGMDFTPRV
-28 TYGSTDPVSTNPL
+28 TYGATRPVSTNPI
-41 RITINPSGMMPKPRL
+41 RIPINPSGMMPKPRL
-56 QTPDNNTSL
+56 QTPDNTTSL
-65 LGANTGGT
+65 LGVNTGGT
-73 GMFDPA
+73 SMFDPT

-111 NAGLKNYIAMNQAQQ
+111 NAGLQNYLAMNQAQQ
-126 KMDQPLSVPKGGVLI
+126 KMNQPVAVPKGGMLVN
-141 DPKTRQ
+141 PRTGQ
-147 VLFDGRN
+147 VVVDGRN
-154 QGGMFTG
+154 QGGFEG
-161 SGLKTDVYNTL
+161 SGITNQSFNTL
-172 IELNPKIQKDGFDSL
+172 LTLSEKIKKGTATNIEKQ
-187 SNTEK
+187 
-192 AKYRLAYGN
+192 KYRLAYGYL
-201 ASKPYN
+201 SKPVN
-207 ETINTP
+207 ETINMA
-213 DGGSRQIQRPAQ
+213 DGTVKQIQRPAQ
-225 NLTGFFNPFPDQ
+225 DLTGFFNPFPDQ

-266 ANLNEYTRKLQ
+266 GNLNEYTRKLQ
-277 NLEKTTQLSGVF
+277 NLDKRTQLSGIVG
-289 NLPSAEATAVS
+289 LPTAEATAVS

-338 GLAMGAE
+338 GLAMGTK
-345 GLLQQLYRL
+345 GLLQQLYTL

-366 FDEAVGSQL
+366 FDEPVGSQL

>member
-9 FARDASMAR
+9 FQRDASMR
-18 PDGMTFTPRV
+18 PDGMDFTPRV
-28 TYGSTDPVSTNPL
+28 TYGATRPVSTNPI
-41 RITINPSGMMPKPRL
+41 RIPINPSGMMPKPRL
-56 QTPDNNTSL
+56 QTPDNTTSL
-65 LGANTGGT
+65 LGVNTGGT
-73 GMFDPA
+73 SMFDPT

-111 NAGLKNYIAMNQAQQ
+111 NAGLQNYLAMNQAQQ
-126 KMDQPLSVPKGGVLI
+126 KMNQPVAVPKGGMLVN
-141 DPKTRQ
+141 PRTGQ
-147 VLFDGRN
+147 VVVDGRN
-154 QGGMFTG
+154 QGGFEG
-161 SGLKTDVYNTL
+161 SGITNQSFNTL
-172 IELNPKIQKDGFDSL
+172 LTLSDRIRKGNATNIEKQ
-187 SNTEK
+187 
-192 AKYRLAYGN
+192 KYRLAYGYL
-201 ASKPYN
+201 SKPVN
-207 ETINTP
+207 ETINMA
-213 DGGSRQIQRPAQ
+213 DGTVKQIQRPAQ
-225 NLTGFFNPFPDQ
+225 DLTGFFNPFPDQ

-266 ANLNEYTRKLQ
+266 GNLNEYTRKLQ
-277 NLEKTTQLSGVF
+277 NLDKRTQLSGIVG
-289 NLPSAEATAVS
+289 LPTAEATAVS

-338 GLAMGAE
+338 GLAMGTK
-345 GLLQQLYRL
+345 GLLQQLYTL

-366 FDEAVGSQL
+366 FDEPVGSQL

>member
-9 FARDASMAR
+9 FQRDASMR
-18 PDGMTFTPRV
+18 PDGMDFTPRV
-28 TYGSTDPVSTNPL
+28 TYGATKPVSTNPI
-41 RITINPSGMMPKPRL
+41 RIPINPSGMMPKPRL
-56 QTPDNNTSL
+56 QTPDNTTSL
-65 LGANTGGT
+65 LGVNTGGT
-73 GMFDPA
+73 SMFDPA

-111 NAGLKNYIAMNQAQQ
+111 NAGLQNYLAMNQAQQ
-126 KMDQPLSVPKGGVLI
+126 KMNQPVAVPKGGMLVN
-141 DPKTRQ
+141 PRTGQ
-147 VLFDGRN
+147 VVVDGRN
-154 QGGMFTG
+154 QGGFEG
-161 SGLKTDVYNTL
+161 SGITNQSFNTL
-172 IELNPKIQKDGFDSL
+172 LTLSDRIRKGNATNIEKQ
-187 SNTEK
+187 
-192 AKYRLAYGN
+192 KYRLAYGYL
-201 ASKPYN
+201 SKPVN
-207 ETINTP
+207 ETINMA
-213 DGGSRQIQRPAQ
+213 DGTVKQIQRPAQ
-225 NLTGFFNPFPDQ
+225 DLTGFFNPFPDQ

-266 ANLNEYTRKLQ
+266 GNLNEYTRKLQ
-277 NLEKTTQLSGVF
+277 NLDKSTQFSGII
-289 NLPSAEATAVS
+289 NLPTAEATAVS

-338 GLAMGAE
+338 GLAMGTK
-345 GLLQQLYRL
+345 GLLQQLYTL

-366 FDEAVGSQL
+366 FDEPVGSQL

>member
-9 FARDASMAR
+9 FQRDASMR
-18 PDGMTFTPRV
+18 SGGMDFTPRV
-28 TYGSTDPVSTNPL
+28 TYGSTEPVSTNPL
-41 RITINPSGMMPKPRL
+41 RITINPSGRMPKPRL
-56 QTPDNNTSL
+56 QTPDNTTSL
-65 LGANTGGT
+65 LGVNTGGT
-73 GMFDPA
+73 SMFDPT

-111 NAGLKNYIAMNQAQQ
+111 NAGLQNYLAMNQAQQ
-126 KMDQPLSVPKGGVLI
+126 KMNQPVAVPKGGMLVN
-141 DPKTRQ
+141 PRTGQ
-147 VLFDGRN
+147 VVVDGRN
-154 QGGMFTG
+154 QGGFEG
-161 SGLKTDVYNTL
+161 SGITNQSFNTL
-172 IELNPKIQKDGFDSL
+172 LTLSEKIKKGTATNIEKQ
-187 SNTEK
+187 
-192 AKYRLAYGN
+192 KYRLAYGYL
-201 ASKPYN
+201 SKPVN
-207 ETINTP
+207 ETINMA
-213 DGGSRQIQRPAQ
+213 DGTVKQIQRPAQ
-225 NLTGFFNPFPDQ
+225 DLTGFFNPFPDQ

-266 ANLNEYTRKLQ
+266 GNLNEYTRKLQ
-277 NLEKTTQLSGVF
+277 NLDKTTQLSGIVG
-289 NLPSAEATAVS
+289 LPTAEATAVS

-338 GLAMGAE
+338 GLAMGTK
-345 GLLQQLYRL
+345 GLLQQLYTL

-366 FDEAVGSQL
+366 FDEPVGSQL

>member
-9 FARDASMAR
+9 FQRDASMR
-18 PDGMTFTPRV
+18 PDGMDFTPRV
-28 TYGSTDPVSTNPL
+28 TYGATRPVSTNPI
-41 RITINPSGMMPKPRL
+41 RIPINPSGMMPKPRL
-56 QTPDNNTSL
+56 QTPDNTTSL
-65 LGANTGGT
+65 LGVNTGGT
-73 GMFDPA
+73 SMFDPT

-111 NAGLKNYIAMNQAQQ
+111 NAGLQNYLAMNQAQQ
-126 KMDQPLSVPKGGVLI
+126 KMNQPVAVPKGGMLVN
-141 DPKTRQ
+141 PRTGQ
-147 VLFDGRN
+147 VVVDGRN
-154 QGGMFTG
+154 QGGFEG
-161 SGLKTDVYNTL
+161 SGITNQSFNTL
-172 IELNPKIQKDGFDSL
+172 LTLSDRIRKGNATNIEKQ
-187 SNTEK
+187 
-192 AKYRLAYGN
+192 KYRLAYGYL
-201 ASKPYN
+201 SKPVN
-207 ETINTP
+207 ETINMA
-213 DGGSRQIQRPAQ
+213 DGTVKQIQRPAQ
-225 NLTGFFNPFPDQ
+225 DLTGFFNPFPDQ

-266 ANLNEYTRKLQ
+266 GNLNEYTRKLQ
-277 NLEKTTQLSGVF
+277 NLDKTTQLSGIVG
-289 NLPSAEATAVS
+289 LPTAEATAVS

-338 GLAMGAE
+338 GLAMGTK
-345 GLLQQLYRL
+345 GLLQQLYTL

-366 FDEAVGSQL
+366 FDEPVGSQL

>member
-9 FARDASMAR
+9 FQRDASMR
-18 PDGMTFTPRV
+18 SGGMDFTPRV
-28 TYGSTDPVSTNPL
+28 TYGSTEPVSTNPL
-41 RITINPSGMMPKPRL
+41 RITINPTRTMPKPRL
-56 QTPDNNTSL
+56 QTPDNTTNL
-65 LGANTGGT
+65 LGVNTGGT
-73 GMFDPA
+73 SMFDPT

-111 NAGLKNYIAMNQAQQ
+111 NAGLQNYLAMNQAQQ
-126 KMDQPLSVPKGGVLI
+126 KMNQPVAVPKGGMLVN
-141 DPKTRQ
+141 PRTGQ
-147 VLFDGRN
+147 VVVDGRN
-154 QGGMFTG
+154 QGGFEG
-161 SGLKTDVYNTL
+161 SGITNQSFNTL
-172 IELNPKIQKDGFDSL
+172 LTLSDRIRKGNATNIEKQ
-187 SNTEK
+187 
-192 AKYRLAYGN
+192 KYRLAYGYL
-201 ASKPYN
+201 SKPVN
-207 ETINTP
+207 ETINMA
-213 DGGSRQIQRPAQ
+213 DGTVKQIQRPAQ
-225 NLTGFFNPFPDQ
+225 DLTGFFNPFPDQ

-266 ANLNEYTRKLQ
+266 GNLNEYTRKLQ
-277 NLEKTTQLSGVF
+277 NLDKSTQFSGII

-338 GLAMGAE
+338 GLAMGTK
-345 GLLQQLYRL
+345 GLLQQLYTL

-366 FDEAVGSQL
+366 FDEPVGSQL

>member
-18 PDGMTFTPRV
+18 PEGMTFTPRV
-28 TYGSTDPVSTNPL
+28 TYGANKPVSTNPL

-56 QTPDNNTSL
+56 QTPDNTTSL
-65 LGANTGGT
+65 LDANTGGT
-73 GMFDPA
+73 GMFDPS

-111 NAGLKNYIAMNQAQQ
+111 NAGLQNFIAMNQAQQ
-126 KMDQPLSVPKGGVLI
+126 KMDQPVAVPKGGMLVN
-141 DPKTRQ
+141 PRTGK
-147 VLFDGRN
+147 VVVDGRN
-154 QGGMFTG
+154 QGGFEG
-161 SGLKTDVYNTL
+161 SGITNQSFNTL
-172 IELNPKIQKDGFDSL
+172 LTLNDKIKNGKATNIEKQKYS
-187 SNTEK
+187 
-192 AKYRLAYGN
+192 LAYGYL
-201 ASKPYN
+201 SKPVN
-207 ETINTP
+207 ETINMA
-213 DGGSRQIQRPAQ
+213 DGTVKQIQRPAQ
-225 NLTGFFNPFPDQ
+225 DLTGFFNPFPNQ
-237 QSGKTVV
+237 QSGKTVI
-244 GEKPSAQK
+244 GQKPSAQK

-277 NLEKTTQLSGVF
+277 NLEKTTQLSGIVGI
-289 NLPSAEATAVS
+289 PSAEATAVS

-328 NLLTSPNSTQ
+328 NLLTSPNSAQ
-338 GLAMGAE
+338 GLAMGAK

-354 ENTLLNKLKQGG
+354 ENTLLNKLKLGG
-366 FDEAVGSQL
+366 FDEPVGSQL